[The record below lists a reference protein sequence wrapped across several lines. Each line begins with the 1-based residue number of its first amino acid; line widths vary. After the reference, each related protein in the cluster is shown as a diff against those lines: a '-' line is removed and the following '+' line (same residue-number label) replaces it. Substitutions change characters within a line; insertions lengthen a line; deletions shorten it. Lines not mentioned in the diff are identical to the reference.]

1 VARRDGNTANLGNA
15 MQLEKAQ
22 RGKQQRFMPPATKA
36 ELEQAVEIAREIRQR
51 ERYNRIDYYDP
62 YPYQKAF
69 HDTGSTCNQRLLMAA
84 NRIGK
89 SYCGSAEMSYHL
101 TGLYPKWWKG
111 RRFRQPIVGWA
122 GGVSNETTRDIVQ
135 FELLGSPDDPEAF
148 GSGTVPRKLIIK
160 TERKPGVPNA
170 KSVALIKH
178 VSGGNSS
185 LFFKAYEMGV
195 EKWQGRSVD
204 CIWLDEEPSRE
215 IYSQAVTRTLDRR
228 GMVYMTFTPEA
239 GMTETVASF
248 MNNLKPGQSLDNATW
263 DDASERVMSMKGN
276 RGHLNEGVMEQI
288 LSSYAPHEREMRRY
302 GRPSIGSGLVFPVPE
317 EKILIDPFTIEA
329 HWPRIAAIDFG
340 FDHPTAVV
348 WTAWDREEDMY
359 YIYDCYRQAKA
370 PPSVHAASIQNR
382 PNFVPLA
389 WPHDGNRRDSMGNPG
404 LAEQYRNLGCNMLP
418 FHFENP
424 PALGEKKGGNSIE
437 VGIMDM
443 LQKMENGQFKVFSTL
458 KEWFEEFRM
467 YHRKDGK
474 IIPLRDDLMSATRYA
489 IMSMRFGI
497 SGEDPQWTKDIEYR
511 DYGII

>member
-1 VARRDGNTANLGNA
+1 

-148 GSGTVPRKLIIK
+148 GSGTVPRKHIIK

-348 WTAWDREEDMY
+348 WAAWDREEDMY

-370 PPSVHAASIQNR
+370 PPSVHASAIQNR